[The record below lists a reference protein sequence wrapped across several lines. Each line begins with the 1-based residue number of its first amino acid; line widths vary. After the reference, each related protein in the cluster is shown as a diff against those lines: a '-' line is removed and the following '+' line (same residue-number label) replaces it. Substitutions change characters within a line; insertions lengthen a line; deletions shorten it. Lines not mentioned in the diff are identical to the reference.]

1 MLLGMAG
8 VRAKAMAAVLAGAWL
23 TGCVAPPIGTEL
35 CRRPETDE
43 PIDYRGGDVDNGVY
57 RSADPYGELLHF
69 PGGAFYRIHHELGEQ
84 PRWWQFYVSFE
95 RDGLTSGSVA
105 LAAGNQAE
113 LKAID
118 DETLTVLNG
127 SCAEYWLLAVT
138 ATSAPSP

>member
-1 MLLGMAG
+1 MLRAMAG
-8 VRAKAMAAVLAGAWL
+8 IWAKRVAAALVSAWL

-43 PIDYRGGDVDNGVY
+43 PIDYVGGDVENGVY

-69 PGGAFYRIHHELGEQ
+69 PGGAFYRLHHELGEQ

-95 RDGLTSGSVA
+95 RNGLTDGSVA

-118 DETLTVLNG
+118 DETITVVNA
-127 SCAEYWLLAVT
+127 SCAEYWLLAVAGT
-138 ATSAPSP
+138 GDEP